1 MILPGNEIDYHQ
13 YFFGII
19 SKFIE
24 VQMKPGQSMSGF
36 YLQHLDRYQVAKRLR
51 S

>member
-1 MILPGNEIDYHQ
+1 MILPGNDIDYHQ

-24 VQMKPGQSMSGF
+24 AQGEVVYGYNYGNCEESG
-36 YLQHLDRYQVAKRLR
+36 LDTVVHFL
-51 S
+51 

>member
-1 MILPGNEIDYHQ
+1 MILPGNDIDYHQ

-36 YLQHLDRYQVAKRLR
+36 YL
-51 S
+51 